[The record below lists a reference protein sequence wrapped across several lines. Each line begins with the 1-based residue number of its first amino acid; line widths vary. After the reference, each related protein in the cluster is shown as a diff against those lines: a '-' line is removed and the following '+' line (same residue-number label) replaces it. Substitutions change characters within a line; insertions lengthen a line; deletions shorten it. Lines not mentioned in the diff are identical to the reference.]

1 MTTWTDQRAG
11 EKARPRLPVV
21 GDCLI
26 RPAEHRAIAAR
37 HVERCASRAQLG
49 RWRSTADARAF
60 DEADLMSYL
69 LFDGEYAAEL
79 IDLGYR
85 DAEAMEPELFRF
97 FSS

>member
-1 MTTWTDQRAG
+1 MKWANGASIIRLLTVKPRCSTYQRAIFKG
-11 EKARPRLPVV
+11 SL
-21 GDCLI
+21 
-26 RPAEHRAIAAR
+26 
-37 HVERCASRAQLG
+37 
-49 RWRSTADARAF
+49 AF
-60 DEADLMSYL
+60 NALTRGAPSDEADLMSYL

>member
-1 MTTWTDQRAG
+1 
-11 EKARPRLPVV
+11 
-21 GDCLI
+21 
-26 RPAEHRAIAAR
+26 
-37 HVERCASRAQLG
+37 
-49 RWRSTADARAF
+49 
-60 DEADLMSYL
+60 MSYL